1 MLLLLFYP
9 LSDWSLPVFGFGVP
23 ASTPYDLRFS
33 LFGIPVR
40 VHPLFWLLALLIG
53 MNLPP
58 KWLPLWVAVVFV
70 SILVHEMGHALVIR
84 SFGWQPKIV
93 LWSFGGLA
101 IYQPTR
107 HDSRKQMTISL
118 AGPIAGFILAA
129 LVVLALRATG
139 IQVVFE
145 RGMPSLLT
153 WKFILVNP
161 AAAPSGTVMIAA
173 DFLLEVNIWWGLLNL
188 LPIVP
193 LDGGQFTR
201 EMLTDLRIPDPEVK
215 SLVLSIIVAAG
226 MGIFV
231 YSQSR
236 DIFMAMWFGYFAYN
250 SYAMLQQFTGRGG
263 GYGGW

>member
-1 MLLLLFYP
+1 M
-9 LSDWSLPVFGFGVP
+9 FGFGVAP
-23 ASTPYDLRFS
+23 STPYDLRFS

-40 VHPLFWLLALLIG
+40 VHPLFWLLSLLIG
-53 MNLPP
+53 MNMPP

-70 SILVHEMGHALVIR
+70 SILVHEMGHAVVIR

-101 IYQPTR
+101 IYQPTQ
-107 HDSRKQMTISL
+107 HDPRKQMTISL
-118 AGPIAGFILAA
+118 AGPIAGFLLAA
-129 LVVLALRATG
+129 LTVLALKSIG
-139 IQVVFE
+139 IEVVFQ
-145 RGMPSLLT
+145 RGWPSLLT
-153 WKFILVNP
+153 WDFKAVNP
-161 AAAPSGTVMIAA
+161 AAVPSTTALVAA

-188 LPIVP
+188 LPIFP

-201 EMLTDLRIPDPEVK
+201 EMLTDLRVPDPEVK

-226 MGIFV
+226 AGIFV
-231 YSQSR
+231 FSQQHE
-236 DIFMAMWFGYFAYN
+236 IYMAMWFGYFAYN